1 MDNIQLAIFLEKYQ
15 VMLAK
20 AVQQVK
26 NDLPDEL
33 KETVRNIIGQ
43 ERQIFPV
50 MEPIEEV
57 LAWMDDDV
65 ELLKKSGTA
74 STIVNNTNRG

>member
-20 AVQQVK
+20 AIQQVE

-33 KETVRNIIGQ
+33 KKTQKNILGQ
-43 ERQIFPV
+43 ESHFFPV
-50 MEPIEEV
+50 MQPIEEV

-74 STIVNNTNRG
+74 STVVNNNRG

>member
-20 AVQQVK
+20 ALMQVK
-26 NDLPDEL
+26 QDLPDEL

-43 ERQIFPV
+43 ESQIYPV
-50 MEPIEEV
+50 MQPIEEV

-65 ELLKKSGTA
+65 ELLKKSA
-74 STIVNNTNRG
+74 SAGR